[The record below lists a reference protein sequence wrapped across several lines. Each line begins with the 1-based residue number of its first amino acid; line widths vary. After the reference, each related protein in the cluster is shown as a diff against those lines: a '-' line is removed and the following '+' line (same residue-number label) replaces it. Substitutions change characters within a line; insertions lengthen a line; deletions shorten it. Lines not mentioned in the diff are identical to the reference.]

1 MSSCDANARAKVLL
15 RYPPL
20 SQWSVM
26 RELPTLE
33 KIVNSSNTSHILESV
48 LDLAHGLLGKP
59 VVTDRLQV
67 CALR

>member
-1 MSSCDANARAKVLL
+1 
-15 RYPPL
+15 
-20 SQWSVM
+20 M